1 MFEAFYQKYLNQCLN
16 KELHAKYF
24 KGSDKLETLFSILVI
39 LSASGVVLSAIL
51 RETQIGAVFM
61 LPYLSLIHI

>member
-24 KGSDKLETLFSILVI
+24 KGSDKLETLYSILVI
-39 LSASGVVLSAIL
+39 LRHLVLYC
-51 RETQIGAVFM
+51 
-61 LPYLSLIHI
+61 LPFCARHK